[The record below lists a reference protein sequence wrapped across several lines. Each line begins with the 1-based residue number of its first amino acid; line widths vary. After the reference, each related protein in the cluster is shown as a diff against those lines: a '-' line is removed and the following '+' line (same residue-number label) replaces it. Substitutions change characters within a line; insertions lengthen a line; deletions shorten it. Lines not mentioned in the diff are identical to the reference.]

1 MIKRSIQEDIP
12 IVNIYAPD
20 IGASQY
26 IKLMQID
33 IKGETNSDTIT
44 AGDFNTPLYQW
55 IDHPDRKLTG
65 KWKS

>member
-12 IVNIYAPD
+12 IINIYAPD

-33 IKGETNSDTIT
+33 IKGETNSNTII
-44 AGDFNTPLYQW
+44 AGDFNTPLYQ
-55 IDHPDRKLTG
+55 
-65 KWKS
+65 

>member
-1 MIKRSIQEDIP
+1 MIKRSIQDIP
-12 IVNIYAPD
+12 IINIYAPD

-33 IKGETNSDTIT
+33 IKGETNSNTII

-55 IDHPDRKLTG
+55 IVHPDRKSTG